1 MSFRDNSV
9 TRFLGGQT
17 NVSPNDIFNSLRE
30 EDPSIYIRLQEE
42 FTAFTAADWST
53 GGVGTPTRAAQ
64 AGFGGLIRLGGSA
77 ASGDNSW
84 LQTLNPNYQ
93 VQAPTTIRKMFFS
106 TIVTPDDATNIAFV
120 AGFQIPVA
128 ANNFLTPVNGI
139 YFRKSAAA
147 ATLELVSRAASV
159 ETTSGAIPGVVLAN
173 ATAVKLQI
181 FYDGIT
187 DIWGAVNGAVVAR
200 ITPAALPTVL
210 MAPTLGEQ
218 NGTAVTRTLDVDNIF
233 AFQER
238 VSTPLV

>member
-1 MSFRDNSV
+1 MAFRDNSV
-9 TRFLGGQT
+9 TRFLGGQC

-64 AGFGGLIRLGGSA
+64 AGLGGLIRLSGSA

-84 LQTLNPNYQ
+84 IQTLNPNYQ
-93 VQAPTTIRKMFFS
+93 VTAPTTIRKIFFAA
-106 TIVTPDDATNIAFV
+106 TVTPDDATLDVFAAGLQIA
-120 AGFQIPVA
+120 VA

-139 YFRKSAAA
+139 FWRKAAGA

-159 ETTSGAIPGVVLAN
+159 ETTSGPVFTVAN
-173 ATAVKLQI
+173 ATPYKLQI
-181 FYDGIT
+181 FFDGVDT
-187 DIWGAVNGAVVAR
+187 IWGAVNGSVLTK

-210 MAPTLGEQ
+210 LGPTIGSQ
-218 NGTAVTRTLDVDNIF
+218 NGSAVARTLDVDNII
-233 AFQER
+233 ALQER
-238 VSTPLV
+238 SAAPLV